1 MKRTLFSGALAMLAA
16 AGCGG
21 GGAAGPTGTTYTL
34 ASAAGVD
41 VTAGG
46 CALAW
51 GPEDVQSGTMF
62 YDIADD
68 PPGTD
73 VIEAVIIPDSFYLQ
87 YGCGFDANT
96 QALVDDNAQG
106 SRQGQGPMVADS
118 YDFVVLCHNP
128 TTDCQ
133 FTLTWTATY

>member
-1 MKRTLFSGALAMLAA
+1 MKRTLFGGALIMLAA

-21 GGAAGPTGTTYTL
+21 GGGGGPSGTTYTL

-51 GPEDVQSGTMF
+51 GPEDVGGGTMF
-62 YDIADD
+62 YDITDN
-68 PPGTD
+68 PPGMD

-96 QALVDDNAQG
+96 QALVDDNATG

-118 YDFVVLCHNP
+118 YDFVVLCHNA
-128 TTDCQ
+128 TGDCQ

>member
-1 MKRTLFSGALAMLAA
+1 MKRTLFVGALMLAA

-21 GGAAGPTGTTYTL
+21 GGGGPTGTTYTL

-41 VTAGG
+41 VVAGG
-46 CALAW
+46 CTLAW
-51 GPEDVQSGTMF
+51 GPVDVESGTMF

-68 PPGTD
+68 PPGID
-73 VIEAVIIPDSFYLQ
+73 MIEAVIIPDSFYLQ
-87 YGCGFDANT
+87 YACGFDAYSQT
-96 QALVDDNAQG
+96 LVDDNTQG
-106 SRQGQGPMVADS
+106 SRQGEGPMVADS

-128 TTDCQ
+128 TDDCK